1 MYTDKIIYLFTA
13 GTAIGRLNLFK
24 EKVFVMV
31 YFKEIC
37 GDKEDEKILH
47 QDHPPADFYGR
58 NLNVLFIEQ
67 SKFSEIEK
75 TLEEHQAFH
84 FKFSTIDNK
93 CQFTVGIPNNRKI
106 FPVCPFTL
114 DDLQFRRYLNDF
126 AMVLTSYHE
135 LEKAECFK
143 PVRFF
148 SNLIDTI

>member
-1 MYTDKIIYLFTA
+1 MITLIFNACALSIMYIFFTA

-31 YFKEIC
+31 YFNEIC
-37 GDKEDEKILH
+37 GDKGDEKILH

-75 TLEEHQAFH
+75 TLGESQAFH

-93 CQFTVGIPNNRKI
+93 CQFTVGPN
-106 FPVCPFTL
+106 
-114 DDLQFRRYLNDF
+114 RYHPYI
-126 AMVLTSYHE
+126 T
-135 LEKAECFK
+135 
-143 PVRFF
+143 
-148 SNLIDTI
+148 